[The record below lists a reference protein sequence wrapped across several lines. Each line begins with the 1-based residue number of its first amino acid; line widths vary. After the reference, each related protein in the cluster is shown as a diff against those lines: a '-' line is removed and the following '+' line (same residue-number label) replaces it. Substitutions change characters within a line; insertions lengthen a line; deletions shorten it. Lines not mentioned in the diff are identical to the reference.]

1 MEATDA
7 DSGVVVGHIQTDT
20 FCESCGYNLHT
31 QVVRRD
37 PRLEILICRCPECG
51 RWTAAGK
58 STARQVWLN
67 RFGTGLL
74 MLWMGFLFVA
84 FGLLSL
90 WLGMANY
97 GNMSNRMTYETLPA
111 TPANPY
117 PGYHHVLK
125 PPPASERE
133 ISRQRFEDAM
143 MAFVMATLGLIT
155 GVLAALAFWHVH
167 GWRRLVALLPPLLGF
182 AGGWLAVIDDQ
193 DVGTFRGWALS
204 RLGLGLLWECAAV
217 LLGLFL
223 GRPLARAA
231 LHILLPPKGRQHL
244 AFLWTTDG
252 KTLKIT

>member
-1 MEATDA
+1 
-7 DSGVVVGHIQTDT
+7 
-20 FCESCGYNLHT
+20 
-31 QVVRRD
+31 
-37 PRLEILICRCPECG
+37 
-51 RWTAAGK
+51 
-58 STARQVWLN
+58 
-67 RFGTGLL
+67 
-74 MLWMGFLFVA
+74 
-84 FGLLSL
+84 
-90 WLGMANY
+90 
-97 GNMSNRMTYETLPA
+97 
-111 TPANPY
+111 
-117 PGYHHVLK
+117 VLK
-125 PPPASERE
+125 PPPTSERE

-143 MAFVMATLGLIT
+143 MAFVMATLGLIA

-193 DVGTFRGWALS
+193 DVETFRGWALS